1 MGRFYQNA
9 RRSGFHPEDDGVRF
23 PARSIF
29 MKRRKQLASEAP
41 AATFHVA
48 FISRRRLGQRVSLF
62 HSETSPVGLRSAG
75 PELFPDRL
83 VGKGTCL

>member
-1 MGRFYQNA
+1 MVECLASTQKTMGFD
-9 RRSGFHPEDDGVRF
+9 SPGSLHFV
-23 PARSIF
+23 
-29 MKRRKQLASEAP
+29 KCRKQLASEAP

-48 FISRRRLGQRVSLF
+48 FISHRRLGQRVSLF